1 MIIKDPFHSNIALSE
16 IFSFCII
23 NLFHRGSF
31 YLGDMVCNILSNI
44 LLLMDCLIISMNEC
58 KIDEF
63 DAETFPVIVPVNL
76 ALLEK

>member
-1 MIIKDPFHSNIALSE
+1 
-16 IFSFCII
+16 
-23 NLFHRGSF
+23 
-31 YLGDMVCNILSNI
+31 MVCNILSNI

-63 DAETFPVIVPVNL
+63 DAETFPVIVTVNL

>member
-1 MIIKDPFHSNIALSE
+1 MIIKDPFYSNIALSE

-23 NLFHRGSF
+23 NLSHRGSF
-31 YLGDMVCNILSNI
+31 CLGDMVCNILSNI

>member
-1 MIIKDPFHSNIALSE
+1 
-16 IFSFCII
+16 
-23 NLFHRGSF
+23 
-31 YLGDMVCNILSNI
+31 MVCNILSNI

-76 ALLEK
+76 ALLEKKFEKTLTDLIVPGTKICFTNEVL